1 MAGLCGAT
9 LRVVNTFMVAIC
21 GTHMH
26 TSMNSFLGIAPM
38 FLLSYILTDPDCG
51 YRTLVGCA
59 AMSGIGGGAF
69 SSSMSSI
76 SFFFPKKRLG
86 IALNINAG
94 FGNLGVSV
102 GQMGFPL
109 LCSVAAF
116 GGVPISVS
124 SGLYPRNCAL
134 LLARLAPATP
144 RLGTLKT
151 FLGLSDRYLIR
162 FSNLNY

>member
-1 MAGLCGAT
+1 
-9 LRVVNTFMVAIC
+9 
-21 GTHMH
+21 
-26 TSMNSFLGIAPM
+26 
-38 FLLSYILTDPDCG
+38 
-51 YRTLVGCA
+51 
-59 AMSGIGGGAF
+59 
-69 SSSMSSI
+69 MSSI
-76 SFFFPKKRLG
+76 SFFFPKKKLG
-86 IALNINAG
+86 LALNINAG